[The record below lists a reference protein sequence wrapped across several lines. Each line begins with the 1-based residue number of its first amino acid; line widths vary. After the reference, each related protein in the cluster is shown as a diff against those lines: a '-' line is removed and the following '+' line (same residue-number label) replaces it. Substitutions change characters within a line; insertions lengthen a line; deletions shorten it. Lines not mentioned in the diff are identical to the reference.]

1 MPAGVVSRFL
11 LRSIVVAPVALA
23 TMFPCSVLMTAEIR
37 SDLKACMR
45 HRRQV
50 PWEFLCTR
58 YHCKVNSSC
67 LIPPFFCDLSPLA
80 YISPVSAAR
89 WWCSE
94 RVTPGAGQAFL
105 IAFCSIRRRPT
116 SFERDARNL
125 SREPP
130 AEPLAEL
137 MRMWEDNALLAH
149 LVLLRHSPC
158 WGARVAALLAQ
169 RDRRHS
175 TASPLGPDQRRRVEH
190 RDCRPASN
198 STMWTVRNSH
208 VRLQDPLGG
217 GSYRP
222 ASFVHDPSLHA
233 GLSRLRQIS

>member
-1 MPAGVVSRFL
+1 
-11 LRSIVVAPVALA
+11 
-23 TMFPCSVLMTAEIR
+23 MTAEIR

-94 RVTPGAGQAFL
+94 RVTPGAGQAPDRL
-105 IAFCSIRRRPT
+105 LQHPATADELRARRSQPESRAASGTARRTHADVGGQRP
-116 SFERDARNL
+116 
-125 SREPP
+125 SRAPSLT
-130 AEPLAEL
+130 ASL
-137 MRMWEDNALLAH
+137 ALLGCSCRGPA
-149 LVLLRHSPC
+149 
-158 WGARVAALLAQ
+158 G
-169 RDRRHS
+169 S
-175 TASPLGPDQRRRVEH
+175 T
-190 RDCRPASN
+190 RPPTFHCVTVRPRSATTSRTSRLQTSN

-233 GLSRLRQIS
+233 GLSKLRQIS